1 MDFLGR
7 SKNKLYKTYKN
18 CSVEYHAGG
27 FFVRK
32 VAMYVFFQ
40 PNDSLIFLEKNE
52 GLHPFDNEYC
62 RLQSEELTNGK
73 TFKLNDFTNNVA
85 TFSDSLNEMKIMPSV
100 FSENYSDKN
109 ISELLVDFGNRNVQ
123 VFFLVYDFSEQLT

>member
-7 SKNKLYKTYKN
+7 SKNKLYKFYKN

-40 PNDSLIFLEKNE
+40 TNDSLIFLEKSE
-52 GLHPFDNEYC
+52 GLHPFDNEYF
-62 RLQSEELTNGK
+62 RLRSEELANGK
-73 TFKLNDFTNNVA
+73 TFKLNNFTNNIA
-85 TFSDSLNEMKIMPSV
+85 TFSDDLNEIKIMPAV
-100 FSENYSDKN
+100 FSENYSDKK
-109 ISELLVDFGNRNVQ
+109 ISELLVDFGNENVQ
-123 VFFLVYDFSEQLT
+123 IFFQVFDFSESHT